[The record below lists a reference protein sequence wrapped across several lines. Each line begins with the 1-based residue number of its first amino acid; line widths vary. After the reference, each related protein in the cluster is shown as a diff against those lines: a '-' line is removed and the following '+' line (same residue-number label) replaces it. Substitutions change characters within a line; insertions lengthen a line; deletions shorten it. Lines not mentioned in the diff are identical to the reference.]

1 MGWESRGHRCYYYA
15 KERHGG
21 RVESNYL
28 GRGDLAQAVA
38 GLTEARREEREAER
52 EIERATI
59 EKMRSEDA
67 AFDQID
73 ALVMNLTK
81 AHLIEA
87 GYHEVKRVWRR
98 KRCKR

>member
-1 MGWESRGHRCYYYA
+1 MGWESRRNGCYYYE

-21 RVESNYL
+21 RVVSNYL
-28 GRGDLAQAVA
+28 GRGDVARAVA
-38 GLTEARREEREAER
+38 VLTAARRDEREAER
-52 EIERATI
+52 EIERAAI

-67 AFDQID
+67 AFDQVD

-87 GYHEVKRVWRR
+87 GYHEIKRVWRR
-98 KRCKR
+98 KRCRS